1 MPADLQTKFES
12 SLSPQAPTTP
22 KAVSFQVE
30 LDRGEG
36 LASIGLQLDASDQ
49 KLCLVTGVK
58 ADGLVHRWNTQN
70 PGQKVLRFDRLL
82 QVNGEPGPADTLV
95 AKACSSTK
103 LLLAFQRPRTFQA
116 RVQKRGRALGL
127 RIAVNSQHPSA
138 IAVIQVEAEGAMEE
152 WNRSNPNL
160 AVQASDRFLEVYPVG
175 ESAVVEGEAATA
187 SGMLRTLQN
196 SDDVCLTVLSW
207 RSVGLSNED
216 FINAMG
222 SIAEDASLAGVVAS
236 LTRLAEELVAT
247 LNVHRGVLATDVAV
261 GEFAPHPLLYWVRL
275 AKKTDEAQGCLDRIN
290 SSLEYELAQIRDSFR
305 RFDHDGSGHLDTQ
318 EFLGFPGQDVGI
330 GINADI
336 DDDDN
341 AAAFDGQRP
350 VVVGRFKFMCA
361 YIGWGEEEASVMD
374 LDNDSKVTLDEF
386 QRFVGHMGGLQQLF
400 QQRRQRAAW
409 RMLKELVSQALS
421 ASAFRHAAHGT
432 QNGSLQVARKQW
444 GVEAPAIIEV
454 GARVQAGRKVDQSS
468 QDGQKSANLREAQ
481 VLELNVMPS
490 NGEAA
495 WLHCAMAIAGHFLML
510 VFGFGEGR
518 DARQERQV
526 VPPNWIFSDTR
537 DSDVVAALREE
548 QQGFWASIFPES
560 EMRAVQRAALANV
573 RANAA
578 LNHDKALPDV
588 RDRFTRL
595 GYGEAELQGVLGWI
609 QDLAPMCVHIHIGTV
624 GRFLET
630 DEYYRSQFETG
641 TSCGALDDKNQ
652 IRIGWETELFGGAY
666 DEAKPFERCKYGAL
680 GVMNDYRGITSAYQ
694 YGDSYLVL
702 KDVRLRATFAATD
715 SGGIAGSRLA
725 VLDKY
730 AHVLK
735 EYNDNELHRLIEVAM
750 ANTSLDDVPRIQP
763 QLLRGLTA
771 DTTNDWVTM
780 GFPDLP
786 QKKGRYYFEI
796 ELIRGCQS
804 PQVGLLSSRF
814 ELAPRTKGQH
824 LYGDIVDRRARE
836 GHKESMKDGD
846 WDEEATPS
854 FGPNLLPKGSNLY
867 PALSFKGRAQL
878 LCLLSGVYVRF
889 NFGPD
894 FKHAPPS
901 FKGKA
906 FAHWPGMPD
915 GIIRADCPIIGNSNN
930 VNIYKEIQLHGEVNL
945 KRNVQR
951 LVANRKHLEVS
962 KSDRSWAVRV
972 DGMDDAD
979 GLVAWVALPD
989 VAGYPIAFHMEVQ
1002 NKKAEGRLARRTSG
1016 SHKRLETI
1024 LSSSSDNKGG
1034 LNWIQG
1040 RLATVG
1046 SSHESDR
1053 GVCGLAERPVK
1064 LFRSVMA
1071 KLGLSN
1077 DKQDELVK
1085 SLAEKASDAEEEEVF
1100 RVGESTTFLDEWTK
1114 LQTARQVQVTSEE
1127 AWEAC
1132 LQAAH
1137 DEDVHIASASKLR
1150 VNFSSRCQTNDDCA
1164 SLQVLAGGLSK
1175 SAAGVGARA
1184 HLKAITGPDQAPCRV
1199 TGIAR
1204 IVNIDKDESEIWEWL
1219 DSNQSPGRNCTAVCA
1234 MEAKVV
1240 KIKQL
1245 GGKKGYSSGQK
1256 IGDEIAGFTFNEASP
1271 MTPFSVAGFSKP
1283 GGPAQLKG
1291 VFAGWFVDVIALIK
1305 FRVPV
1310 QLKKFKS
1317 LEGEGFGEAP
1327 KNLAEIAAN
1336 IEGFKKRMNA
1346 LLEVSDMTP
1355 GSKFLEGWKM
1365 GFCQVASQV
1374 AADSSPSSREPPPPR
1389 AFRNVT
1395 FYNGLDFQLLP
1406 VCAADYKDASISDE
1420 IDGFNST
1427 FNLEENKQVLGD
1439 LTPQQAL
1446 EDPELL
1452 RQLSGIKLMLEP
1464 ANAEPEELFTGYGD
1478 DDWTPFIVPINN
1490 AQFVFSTDGDGS
1502 NLPLQGVSGKALCRS
1517 GRQVVTDADKP
1528 EPAESKIEEL
1538 VEAYT
1543 KASARIIGSN
1553 LAQVSIEP
1561 EDWDEDRLK
1570 ALCARHGWEFE
1581 WMTEEDKVSKVSAEE
1596 TKPVFTRTV

>member
-1 MPADLQTKFES
+1 MGQTCC
-12 SLSPQAPTTP
+12 
-22 KAVSFQVE
+22 
-30 LDRGEG
+30 GEG
-36 LASIGLQLDASDQ
+36 PHGQSI
-49 KLCLVTGVK
+49 
-58 ADGLVHRWNTQN
+58 
-70 PGQKVLRFDRLL
+70 
-82 QVNGEPGPADTLV
+82 
-95 AKACSSTK
+95 
-103 LLLAFQRPRTFQA
+103 
-116 RVQKRGRALGL
+116 
-127 RIAVNSQHPSA
+127 
-138 IAVIQVEAEGAMEE
+138 
-152 WNRSNPNL
+152 
-160 AVQASDRFLEVYPVG
+160 
-175 ESAVVEGEAATA
+175 
-187 SGMLRTLQN
+187 
-196 SDDVCLTVLSW
+196 
-207 RSVGLSNED
+207 GLSNED

-236 LTRLAEELVAT
+236 LTRLAEEHPYLKPT
-247 LNVHRGVLATDVAV
+247 GT
-261 GEFAPHPLLYWVRL
+261 EFAPHPLLYWVRRCREFAL
-275 AKKTDEAQGCLDRIN
+275 AKKTDEAQSCLDRIN

-318 EFLGFPGQDVGI
+318 E
-330 GINADI
+330 
-336 DDDDN
+336 
-341 AAAFDGQRP
+341 
-350 VVVGRFKFMCA
+350 FKFMCA

-400 QQRRQRAAW
+400 QQRRQR
-409 RMLKELVSQALS
+409 
-421 ASAFRHAAHGT
+421 
-432 QNGSLQVARKQW
+432 VARKQW

-454 GARVQAGRKVDQSS
+454 GARVQAYHHTE
-468 QDGQKSANLREAQ
+468 DGQKSANLREAQ

-490 NGEAA
+490 NGARSSDYSS
-495 WLHCAMAIAGHFLML
+495 GL

-537 DSDVVAALREE
+537 DSDVVAALREVGILEE

-560 EMRAVQRAALANV
+560 EMRAVQRLTSCQRAALANV

-578 LNHDKALPDV
+578 LNHDKALPEV
-588 RDRFTRL
+588 RERFTRL

-771 DTTNDWVTM
+771 DTTNEWVTM

-824 LYGDIVDRRARE
+824 LYGVGDDAHGWAVDGQHSILWHDGKKLAWSRTWGQSGNGASRQLAQNVVVGIAVDIDA
-836 GHKESMKDGD
+836 GKIWFGSDGD

-854 FGPNLLPKGSNLY
+854 FGPNLVPKGSNLY
-867 PALSFKGRAQL
+867 PALSFKGRAQ
-878 LCLLSGVYVRF
+878 F

-894 FKHAPPS
+894 YKHPAPS

-979 GLVAWVALPD
+979 GLVALSVKPSQAKARGAVRVLLLGLAHAHTPPVTAL
-989 VAGYPIAFHMEVQ
+989 YLSMPIRPEPTMREADYANPLANRRGRSSATFRESDDRGSYSRSGARHG
-1002 NKKAEGRLARRTSG
+1002 KAMYKQQGGRFEISFDATSG
-1016 SHKRLETI
+1016 KWRLTADASQE
-1024 LSSSSDNKGG
+1024 DK
-1034 LNWIQG
+1034 WIAQASGDDSFEPPRYGWLVPRERQG
-1040 RLATVG
+1040 RV
-1046 SSHESDR
+1046 
-1053 GVCGLAERPVK
+1053 PVK
-1064 LFRSVMA
+1064 LFRS
-1071 KLGLSN
+1071 
-1077 DKQDELVK
+1077 DQLVK
-1085 SLAEKASDAEEEEVF
+1085 SLAEKASDASEEEVF

-1114 LQTARQVQVTSEE
+1114 LQTANQVQVTSEE
-1127 AWEAC
+1127 AWAAC

-1137 DEDVHIASASKLR
+1137 DEVLARLSLQHVVVVETPTHPYPARSHSWTQDVHIASASKLR

-1184 HLKAITGPDQAPCRV
+1184 HLKAITGPDQVHGTLA
-1199 TGIAR
+1199 GQAEGGKW

-1219 DSNQSPGRNCTAVCA
+1219 DSNQSPGRSCTAVCA

-1240 KIKQL
+1240 KIK
-1245 GGKKGYSSGQK
+1245 YSSGQK
-1256 IGDEIAGFTFNEASP
+1256 IGDEIAGFTFNEACP

-1305 FRVPV
+1305 
-1310 QLKKFKS
+1310 LKKFKS

-1346 LLEVSDMTP
+1346 LLEVSDI
-1355 GSKFLEGWKM
+1355 
-1365 GFCQVASQV
+1365 
-1374 AADSSPSSREPPPPR
+1374 
-1389 AFRNVT
+1389 NVT

-1406 VCAADYKDASISDE
+1406 VCAADYKDPISDE
-1420 IDGFNST
+1420 ISGFNSTGGVLKIDGFCDTGEGPAQSAGVRSGWHVSLYET
-1427 FNLEENKQVLGD
+1427 FNLEENKEALGD

-1502 NLPLQGVSGKALCRS
+1502 DDPDMRWGVFA
-1517 GRQVVTDADKP
+1517 VVTDADKP

-1581 WMTEEDKVSKVSAEE
+1581 WMTEDGERRRRIEGAERARQAVTVPEKAKAAEVEKATAWWRLDSVARAFSFSEQRQLNLGYIAVSGGAGDHGEQS
-1596 TKPVFTRTV
+1596 PC